1 MRNRFTQAAAVAV
14 TVAALA
20 LWVANVGAGR
30 FGGWRELHR
39 PAAPVTVPD
48 GRPTYAAGCENVR
61 ADGPVWDALDGA
73 RHRVGMVDAVG
84 DGSVWVFV
92 DGVYVAW
99 ADDPAALV
107 TACAPAALARA
118 IEAAQP

>member
-1 MRNRFTQAAAVAV
+1 MRHTMVRRAAMAA

-20 LWVANVGAGR
+20 LWVAQLGAGR

-39 PAAPVTVPD
+39 PAAAVTVPD
-48 GRPTYAAGCENVR
+48 GRPTYAAGCEDVR
-61 ADGPVWDALDGA
+61 ADGAVWDALDGA

-84 DGSVWVFV
+84 DGSVFVFV

-99 ADDPAALV
+99 ADDPAAMV
-107 TACAPAALARA
+107 TACAPAPLARA